1 MEYYEFPIP
10 DAAGYNFNAP
20 AQLERTTED
29 VPFGFTRR
37 GQRNE
42 KYIIELSWTLSLE
55 AYMSFAQAYILHR
68 DGTPFIIK
76 LTLGGEPLAYYRGVF
91 VGGTFKMSHS
101 APNIF
106 TVSAII
112 EAVRYES

>member
-1 MEYYEFPIP
+1 MEYYEFPTP
-10 DAAGYNFNAP
+10 DANGYNFNFP
-20 AQLERTTED
+20 SQTERTSET
-29 VPFGFTRR
+29 VPLGFVRR
-37 GQRNE
+37 GQINE
-42 KYIIELSWTLSLE
+42 KYILELSWTLSLE
-55 AYMSFAQAYILHR
+55 AYMSFAQAYLAHR
-68 DGTPFIIK
+68 SGIPFLIR
-76 LTLGGEPLAYYRGVF
+76 LTLGGTPLSFYRAMF